1 MTALDSPPRVA
12 PATRW
17 SRVRTPLIVGAAVA
31 AASLL
36 VVVVDPNEP
45 GHYPACPT
53 KVVSGLDCP
62 FCGGMRCARS
72 LLTGDLSGA
81 IDHNA
86 LVVVLAPIAAVAWV
100 VWLWVRW
107 TNRRMPSL
115 SARSRRLLVWI
126 TVVVMV
132 AWTVWRNVP
141 AGAYFASG
149 LA

>member
-1 MTALDSPPRVA
+1 MTALDSPPK
-12 PATRW
+12 ATSASRW
-17 SRVRTPLIVGAAVA
+17 LRVRTPLVVGASVA

-62 FCGGMRCARS
+62 FCGGMRCAHS
-72 LLTGDLSGA
+72 LLTGDVEGA
-81 IDHNA
+81 VDHNA
-86 LVVVLAPIAAVAWV
+86 LVVALAPIAAVAWV
-100 VWLWVRW
+100 LWLWFRW
-107 TNRRMPSL
+107 TNRPLPSL
-115 SARSRRLLVWI
+115 STRSRRVAIWLV
-126 TVVVMV
+126 VAVLV

-141 AGAYFASG
+141 AGSYFASG